1 MEFLLN
7 NFASVNKYLLRFSKY
22 NKVRTGDIRSYSL
35 SSLDDNSTTSQISA
49 SADTTTDLVTHGQ
62 KAQRKRTQNSLHI
75 AVIGVPNAGKSTF
88 INNLI
93 NHRVCPTSS
102 KVHTTRKS
110 SKAIYTT
117 GQTQLVLYDTP
128 GLVTPREIKRH
139 NLEQS
144 FKSAYKHAIQH
155 ADVIACMHDVSNS
168 WTRNALHS
176 TVIETLNE
184 YKHLPSFLILNK
196 IDALRSK
203 RVLLELIR
211 VLTNNTINTT
221 QSVGNKHQRQQYKR
235 IEESVDKPLANTE
248 DKKDVSWNNFQ
259 EVFLVSSITGS
270 GLNDIQDYL
279 VRVAKERSWEYSKG
293 SFTDE
298 KPEALIVESVR
309 ARLLDYLPQE
319 IPYNLHSAIEYF
331 SEENGTI
338 YASVEVTCPS
348 TRIERLI
355 CGESNG
361 KLKQITE
368 RVTSDLVETFGKP
381 ISFTISTRSKKTD

>member
-1 MEFLLN
+1 MELLLN
-7 NFASVNKYLLRFSKY
+7 NFGSVNKYLLKFSKY
-22 NKVRTGDIRSYSL
+22 NKVRTANIRNYSL
-35 SSLDDNSTTSQISA
+35 SSLDENSTTAKLSA
-49 SADTTTDLVTHGQ
+49 SADTTTDLATHGQ
-62 KAQRKRTQNSLHI
+62 KAQHKRTQNSLHI

-117 GQTQLVLYDTP
+117 GQTQLVFYDTP

-155 ADVIACMHDVSNS
+155 ADIIACMHDVSNS

-176 TVIETLNE
+176 TVIETLYE

-221 QSVGNKHQRQQYKR
+221 QSVGNKNQRRQYKR
-235 IEESVDKPLANTE
+235 IEESVDKPVANSE
-248 DKKDVSWNNFQ
+248 DRKDVSWSNFQ

-348 TRIERLI
+348 ARIERLI

-361 KLKQITE
+361 KLRQITE

-381 ISFTISTRSKKTD
+381 ISLTISTRSKKTD